1 VIFGVI
7 IISITGP
14 VIGGIAIRCM
24 EKSGKYG
31 VIFMPLIGLG
41 IGIAIHAA
49 CGSSRWS
56 GFAAAIIAYLAAM
69 ATHVP
74 SAYEMFRQ
82 EFGGSVARS
91 LILSVAP
98 SMKYP
103 LMVSGQFGF
112 YFLML
117 VLSIIGAVWCAA
129 R

>member
-14 VIGGIAIRCM
+14 VIGGIAIRRM

-31 VIFMPLIGLG
+31 VVFMPLIGLG

-49 CGSSRWS
+49 CGSSGWS
-56 GFAAAIIAYLAAM
+56 GLAAAIIAYLAAM

-82 EFGGSVARS
+82 DFGD
-91 LILSVAP
+91 
-98 SMKYP
+98 
-103 LMVSGQFGF
+103 Q
-112 YFLML
+112 
-117 VLSIIGAVWCAA
+117 
-129 R
+129 